1 MVQKQKYHNM
11 TKESGPEPLKDII
24 ESDQA
29 VEPDANVAEELRML
43 PEDKESIEREEMVTA
58 YATGKLPLL
67 RYVISKKRQ
76 RLQIEEN
83 ILINISK
90 QLDKQTTEIERMSSL
105 LQSIQKYVKSRR
117 RQQSE
122 LIKQLQSQINKM
134 QKQASQ
140 IQKYVIKRNNV
151 M

>member
-11 TKESGPEPLKDII
+11 TKESEPEPLKDII

-58 YATGKLPLL
+58 YATGKLPLV

-83 ILINISK
+83 ILINVSK

-105 LQSIQKYVKSRR
+105 LQSIRKYVKSRR

-140 IQKYVIKRNNV
+140 IQKYVIKRNSV

>member
-11 TKESGPEPLKDII
+11 TKENESEPLKDII

-76 RLQIEEN
+76 RLQREEN

-90 QLDKQTTEIERMSSL
+90 QLDKQIAEIERMSSL
-105 LQSIQKYVKSRR
+105 LQSIQKYVKSLG

-122 LIKQLQSQINKM
+122 LTKQLQSHISKI

-140 IQKYVIKRNNV
+140 IQKYVIKKE
-151 M
+151 

>member
-1 MVQKQKYHNM
+1 M

-140 IQKYVIKRNNV
+140 IQKYVIKRNSV

>member
-1 MVQKQKYHNM
+1 VVQKQKYHNM
-11 TKESGPEPLKDII
+11 TKESEPEPLKDII

-58 YATGKLPLL
+58 YATGKLPLV

-83 ILINISK
+83 ILINVSK

-105 LQSIQKYVKSRR
+105 LQSIRKYVKSRR

-140 IQKYVIKRNNV
+140 IQKYVIKRNSV

>member
-11 TKESGPEPLKDII
+11 TKESEPEPLKDII

-58 YATGKLPLL
+58 YATGKLPLV

-83 ILINISK
+83 ILTNVSK

-105 LQSIQKYVKSRR
+105 LQSIRKYVKSRR

-140 IQKYVIKRNNV
+140 IQKYVIKRNSV

>member
-1 MVQKQKYHNM
+1 VVQKQKYHNM
-11 TKESGPEPLKDII
+11 TEENEPERLKDII

-43 PEDKESIEREEMVTA
+43 PGYKESIEREEMVTA

-67 RYVISKKRQ
+67 RYIISKKRQ
-76 RLQIEEN
+76 RLQGEEN

-90 QLDKQTTEIERMSSL
+90 QLDKQTAEIERMSSL
-105 LQSIQKYVKSRR
+105 LQSIQEYVKSLR

-122 LIKQLQSQINKM
+122 SIKQLQSQINKI
-134 QKQASQ
+134 QRHASQ
-140 IQKYVIKRNNV
+140 IQKCVIKGIV
-151 M
+151 

>member
-11 TKESGPEPLKDII
+11 TEENGPERLKDII

-67 RYVISKKRQ
+67 RYVISKKRE
-76 RLQIEEN
+76 RLQREEN
-83 ILINISK
+83 ILINTSK
-90 QLDKQTTEIERMSSL
+90 QLDKQTAEIERMSSL
-105 LQSIQKYVKSRR
+105 LQSIQEYVKSLR

-122 LIKQLQSQINKM
+122 SIKQLQSQINKI
-134 QKQASQ
+134 QRHASQ
-140 IQKYVIKRNNV
+140 IQKCVIKGIV
-151 M
+151 

>member
-1 MVQKQKYHNM
+1 M
-11 TKESGPEPLKDII
+11 TKESEPEPLKDII

-58 YATGKLPLL
+58 YATGKLPLV

-83 ILINISK
+83 ILINVSK

-105 LQSIQKYVKSRR
+105 LQSIRKYVKSRR

-140 IQKYVIKRNNV
+140 IQKYVIKRNSV

>member
-1 MVQKQKYHNM
+1 VVQKQKYHNM
-11 TKESGPEPLKDII
+11 TKESEPEPLKDII

-58 YATGKLPLL
+58 YATGKLPLV

-83 ILINISK
+83 ILTNVSK

-105 LQSIQKYVKSRR
+105 LQSIRKYVKSRR

-140 IQKYVIKRNNV
+140 IQKYVIKRNSV

>member
-11 TKESGPEPLKDII
+11 TKENESEPLKDII

-76 RLQIEEN
+76 RLHREEN

-90 QLDKQTTEIERMSSL
+90 QLDKQTAEIERMSSL
-105 LQSIQKYVKSRR
+105 LQSIQEYVRSLR

-122 LIKQLQSQINKM
+122 SIKQLQSQINKI
-134 QKQASQ
+134 QRHASQ
-140 IQKYVIKRNNV
+140 IQKCVIKGIV
-151 M
+151 

>member
-1 MVQKQKYHNM
+1 M
-11 TKESGPEPLKDII
+11 TKENEPEPLKDII

-76 RLQIEEN
+76 RLHREEN
-83 ILINISK
+83 ILINLSK
-90 QLDKQTTEIERMSSL
+90 QLDKQTAEIERMSSL
-105 LQSIQKYVKSRR
+105 LQSIQEYVKSLR

-122 LIKQLQSQINKM
+122 SIKQLQSQINKI
-134 QKQASQ
+134 QKHASQ
-140 IQKYVIKRNNV
+140 IQKCIIKRNSV

>member
-1 MVQKQKYHNM
+1 VAQKQKYHNM
-11 TKESGPEPLKDII
+11 TEENGPERLKDII

-76 RLQIEEN
+76 RLHREEN

-90 QLDKQTTEIERMSSL
+90 QLDKQTAEIERTSSL
-105 LQSIQKYVKSRR
+105 LQSIQEYVKSLR

-122 LIKQLQSQINKM
+122 SIKQLQSQINKI
-134 QKQASQ
+134 QKHASQ
-140 IQKYVIKRNNV
+140 IQKCIIKRNSV

>member
-1 MVQKQKYHNM
+1 VVQKQKYHNM
-11 TKESGPEPLKDII
+11 TEENGPERLKDII

-67 RYVISKKRQ
+67 RYVISKKRE
-76 RLQIEEN
+76 RLQREEN

-90 QLDKQTTEIERMSSL
+90 QLDKQTAEIERMSSL
-105 LQSIQKYVKSRR
+105 LQSIQEYVKSLR

-122 LIKQLQSQINKM
+122 SIKQLQSQINKI
-134 QKQASQ
+134 QRHASQ
-140 IQKYVIKRNNV
+140 IQKCVIKGIV
-151 M
+151 

>member
-29 VEPDANVAEELRML
+29 IEPDANVAEELRML

-83 ILINISK
+83 ILINVLK

-105 LQSIQKYVKSRR
+105 LQSIRKYVKSRR

-140 IQKYVIKRNNV
+140 IQKYVIKRNSV

>member
-11 TKESGPEPLKDII
+11 TEENGPERLKDII

-67 RYVISKKRQ
+67 RYVISKKRE
-76 RLQIEEN
+76 RLPREEN

-90 QLDKQTTEIERMSSL
+90 QLDKQTDEIERMSSL
-105 LQSIQKYVKSRR
+105 LQSIQEYVKSLR

-122 LIKQLQSQINKM
+122 SIKQLQSQINKI
-134 QKQASQ
+134 QRHASQ
-140 IQKYVIKRNNV
+140 IQKCVIKGIV
-151 M
+151 

>member
-1 MVQKQKYHNM
+1 VVQKLKYHNM
-11 TKESGPEPLKDII
+11 TEENGPERLKDII

-67 RYVISKKRQ
+67 RYVISKKRE
-76 RLQIEEN
+76 RLQREEN

-90 QLDKQTTEIERMSSL
+90 QLDKQTAEIERMSSL
-105 LQSIQKYVKSRR
+105 LQSIQEYVKSLR
-117 RQQSE
+117 RQRSE
-122 LIKQLQSQINKM
+122 SIKQLQSQINKI
-134 QKQASQ
+134 QRHASQ
-140 IQKYVIKRNNV
+140 IQKCVIKGIV
-151 M
+151 

>member
-140 IQKYVIKRNNV
+140 IQKYVIKRNSV

>member
-1 MVQKQKYHNM
+1 M
-11 TKESGPEPLKDII
+11 TKESGHEPLKDII

-140 IQKYVIKRNNV
+140 IQKYVIKRNSV

>member
-11 TKESGPEPLKDII
+11 TEENGPERLKDII

-43 PEDKESIEREEMVTA
+43 PEDKESIGREEMVTA

-67 RYVISKKRQ
+67 RYVVNKKRQ
-76 RLQIEEN
+76 RLQREEN

-90 QLDKQTTEIERMSSL
+90 QLDKQTAEIERMNSL
-105 LQSIQKYVKSRR
+105 LQSIQEYIKSLR

-122 LIKQLQSQINKM
+122 SIKQLQSQINKI
-134 QKQASQ
+134 QRHASQ
-140 IQKYVIKRNNV
+140 IQKCVIKGIV
-151 M
+151 

>member
-1 MVQKQKYHNM
+1 MVREQKSHNM
-11 TKESGPEPLKDII
+11 TEENGPERLKGII

-29 VEPDANVAEELRML
+29 VEPDASVAEELRML

-76 RLQIEEN
+76 RLQREEN

-90 QLDKQTTEIERMSSL
+90 QLDKQTAEIERMSSL
-105 LQSIQKYVKSRR
+105 LQSIQEYVKSLR

-122 LIKQLQSQINKM
+122 SIKQLQSQINKI
-134 QKQASQ
+134 QRHVSQ
-140 IQKYVIKRNNV
+140 IQKMCNKRNSI

>member
-1 MVQKQKYHNM
+1 M
-11 TKESGPEPLKDII
+11 TEENGPERLKDII

-76 RLQIEEN
+76 RLHREEN

-90 QLDKQTTEIERMSSL
+90 QLDKQTAEIERMSSL
-105 LQSIQKYVKSRR
+105 LQSIQEYVKSLR

-122 LIKQLQSQINKM
+122 SIKQLQSQINKI
-134 QKQASQ
+134 QRHASQ
-140 IQKYVIKRNNV
+140 IQKCVIKGIV
-151 M
+151 

>member
-1 MVQKQKYHNM
+1 M
-11 TKESGPEPLKDII
+11 TKENEPEPLKDII

-29 VEPDANVAEELRML
+29 VEPDANVAKELRML
-43 PEDKESIEREEMVTA
+43 SEDKESIGREEMVTA
-58 YATGKLPLL
+58 CATGKLPLL
-67 RYVISKKRQ
+67 RYVISRKRQ
-76 RLQIEEN
+76 RLEREEN

-90 QLDKQTTEIERMSSL
+90 QLDKQTAEIERMSSL
-105 LQSIQKYVKSRR
+105 LQSIQKYVKSLG

-122 LIKQLQSQINKM
+122 SIKQLQSQINKI

-140 IQKYVIKRNNV
+140 IQKYVIKRNSV

>member
-1 MVQKQKYHNM
+1 M
-11 TKESGPEPLKDII
+11 TEENGPERLKDII

-76 RLQIEEN
+76 RLHREEN

-90 QLDKQTTEIERMSSL
+90 QLDKQTAEIERTSSL
-105 LQSIQKYVKSRR
+105 LQSIQEYVKSLR
-117 RQQSE
+117 RQQLES
-122 LIKQLQSQINKM
+122 IKQLQSQINKI
-134 QKQASQ
+134 QKHASQ
-140 IQKYVIKRNNV
+140 IQKCIIKRNSV

>member
-1 MVQKQKYHNM
+1 M
-11 TKESGPEPLKDII
+11 TEENRPERLKDII

-43 PEDKESIEREEMVTA
+43 PEDKESIGREEMVTA

-67 RYVISKKRQ
+67 RYVVNKKRQ
-76 RLQIEEN
+76 RLQREEN

-90 QLDKQTTEIERMSSL
+90 QLDKQTAEIERMSSL
-105 LQSIQKYVKSRR
+105 LQSIQEYVKSLR

-122 LIKQLQSQINKM
+122 SIKQLQSQINKI
-134 QKQASQ
+134 QKNASQ
-140 IQKYVIKRNNV
+140 IQKCVIKGIV
-151 M
+151 

>member
-1 MVQKQKYHNM
+1 VVQKQKYHNM

-140 IQKYVIKRNNV
+140 IQKYVIKRNSV

>member
-1 MVQKQKYHNM
+1 M

-105 LQSIQKYVKSRR
+105 LQSIRKYVKSRK

-140 IQKYVIKRNNV
+140 IQKYVIKRNSV